1 MTMTRTHFH
10 HHGKST
16 QSSRWHY
23 SIFFPLCFLLILT
36 TAGGHAYGQTGAP
49 RISASP
55 TSVNFGNVSIG
66 DTPEGSITLRNTGN
80 LDLEISAIT
89 ITGLHLSEFDY
100 TSGCT
105 SIPAGASCAMTVSF
119 RPDLPFESK
128 SAAVSIFSNDPK
140 KPILNVKLLG
150 KASPPKISASP
161 RSLNFGT
168 IELGS
173 TSLSRTVTVSNTGVS
188 DLEIID
194 ISVTGL
200 NYGEFNLVDDCTSI
214 PAGGSCFITGT
225 FSPTLLSGKKSAIVS
240 ITSNDPKK
248 PIVSVKLSGT
258 GNSPPCTYSISP
270 SSQQFNASGGTES
283 VGVIAA
289 DDCSWTAKSNAN
301 WIVIT
306 SGSSGNGNGSVTYT
320 VAASTGDSQRTGTMS
335 IAGRT
340 FNVTQLKNGSEW
352 PSEGI
357 VFVSDRDG
365 WNGIWVM
372 NTDGSNPRRLSSVA
386 DDYSGDKYPS
396 SSPDGSKIVFARDG
410 TGIVVIDDLGEEIVK
425 NYDYGDGPW
434 YTTWSYNG
442 TIYFTRRNNQLPG
455 SKEYIYAVDE
465 DGTGE
470 VQVSPQYNSTSNA
483 SDRDPSISPDG
494 TTLVFS
500 TNREGTGSSIAKM
513 VIGSGSLVYLT
524 DISHLGSATI
534 TPAEQ
539 PSWSPDGTK
548 IAFAAYPGYPDW
560 SRKEQIYVMNADGSG
575 KVALTNETL
584 AHCRYPS
591 WSPDGGKIVFQKD
604 YPGFSAENEIWI
616 MNADGTGAEAL
627 TDRNVTDHDAYPCFI
642 KKPR

>member
-1 MTMTRTHFH
+1 MTRTHFH

-80 LDLEISAIT
+80 LDLEIRAIT

-642 KKPR
+642 KKPL

>member
-23 SIFFPLCFLLILT
+23 SILFPLCFLLILT

-66 DTPEGSITLRNTGN
+66 DTPEGSITLRNTGT

-105 SIPAGASCAMTVSF
+105 SIPAGGSCTMTVSF
-119 RPDLPFESK
+119 RPDLPFASK
-128 SAAVSIFSNDPK
+128 SAAVSISSNDPK
-140 KPILNVKLLG
+140 KPIANVKLLG

-161 RSLNFGT
+161 RSLNFGL
-168 IELGS
+168 IEVGS

-188 DLEIID
+188 DLEISD

-200 NYGEFNLVDDCTSI
+200 NADEFNLADDCTTI
-214 PAGGSCFITGT
+214 PAGSSCFITGT
-225 FSPTLLSGKKSAIVS
+225 FAPTLLSGKKSAIVS

-248 PIVSVKLSGT
+248 PIVNVKLSGT
-258 GNSPPCTYSISP
+258 GNAPPRTYGLSP
-270 SSQQFNASGGTES
+270 SSQQFDASGGAES
-283 VGVIAA
+283 VSVTAA
-289 DDCSWTAKSNAN
+289 DGCSWTAKSNAN
-301 WIVIT
+301 WITIT

-320 VAASTGDSQRTGTMS
+320 VAASTGNSQRTGTMT

-340 FNVTQLKNGSEW
+340 FNVTQLENGSEW

-386 DDYSGDKYPS
+386 KDFYGDNYPS
-396 SSPDGSKIVFARDG
+396 SSPDGSKIVFTRDG
-410 TGIVVIDDLGEEIVK
+410 TGIVVIDNSGEEIVK

-434 YTTWSYNG
+434 FTTWSYNG
-442 TIYFTRRNNQLPG
+442 TIYFTRYNNDLPG
-455 SKEYIYAVDE
+455 AKEYIYAVNE

-470 VQVSPQYNSTSNA
+470 VQVSPQYNSSSDA

-494 TTLVFS
+494 TALIFS
-500 TNREGTGSSIAKM
+500 TNREGTVGIAKM
-513 VIGSGSLVYLT
+513 IIGSGSVVYLT
-524 DISHLGSATI
+524 DVTGLGSATI
-534 TPAEQ
+534 SPAEQ
-539 PSWSPDGTK
+539 PSWSPDGSR

-575 KVALTNETL
+575 KVPLTDETL
-584 AHCRYPS
+584 THCRYPS
-591 WSPDGGKIVFQKD
+591 WSPDGSKIVFQKV
-604 YPGFSAENEIWI
+604 YPGFSGETEIWI

-627 TDRNVTDHDAYPCFI
+627 TDRNVTNYDAYPCFI